1 MNVISSKRLSKRLN
15 RRSNKRLNRRS
26 NKRSTR
32 KLIIRSNRRGARKN
46 NKRSTKK
53 SNRRG
58 ARKNNKRST
67 KKSNRRGSRK
77 NNKRSTKKSNRRG
90 SRMLGG
96 AGQSHRVVLS
106 EQEKMEIATALS
118 EADDQIVSQKTKTS
132 APSGKSEKKPA
143 FSLPRRESSWQ
154 MLNTKYP
161 SDPTAISAFSDAVV
175 DESAPSPAP
184 APHRSFEDFA
194 LDMFGNPIVS
204 SVQQLPGRWT
214 QENVE
219 VDPSRH
225 LDDLNI
231 RHDRKPWLPANTS
244 RTGKDSVQQA
254 IIYPDVPNN
263 KGFAKFESLE
273 KKAERLRIDPQ
284 IALDDTESGII
295 YTGEGERERKEREKD
310 ERRDRERMKR
320 IKGMNPKPL
329 YLRK

>member
-1 MNVISSKRLSKRLN
+1 
-15 RRSNKRLNRRS
+15 
-26 NKRSTR
+26 
-32 KLIIRSNRRGARKN
+32 
-46 NKRSTKK
+46 
-53 SNRRG
+53 
-58 ARKNNKRST
+58 
-67 KKSNRRGSRK
+67 
-77 NNKRSTKKSNRRG
+77 
-90 SRMLGG
+90 MLGG
-96 AGQSHRVVLS
+96 AEPSRPVQLR
-106 EQEKMEIATALS
+106 EEEKMKIAKALS
-118 EADDQIVSQKTKTS
+118 EAGDQVVSQKTETS

-184 APHRSFEDFA
+184 APHRSFPVVVKDVA

-225 LDDLNI
+225 LDELNI
-231 RHDRKPWLPANTS
+231 RHGRKPWLPANTS

-273 KKAERLRIDPQ
+273 KKAERLRIDPPM
-284 IALDDTESGII
+284 ALEDTDSGII
-295 YTGEGERERKEREKD
+295 YTGEGEIERKEREKD
-310 ERRDRERMKR
+310 ERREGERMKR